1 MAVIDRQL
9 PKEKVGLF
17 SPCDRIAL
25 FIHRF
30 GIFLLGIA
38 PSFSTRKSSSQFYWT
53 GKSIDFQIEFR
64 KEKETCFLLEST
76 VTIA

>member
-1 MAVIDRQL
+1 MFRRTFKEAPSARSLIQNLCPTLTSCLERSERVEQAGDQVAVIDRQL

-30 GIFLLGIA
+30 
-38 PSFSTRKSSSQFYWT
+38 
-53 GKSIDFQIEFR
+53 
-64 KEKETCFLLEST
+64 
-76 VTIA
+76 